1 VNILALDT
9 CLGACSAAVVQS
21 GVGAPKIFGRFE
33 RRERQHA
40 ETIIPMIETV
50 LAEALTGWPELDAI
64 AVTSG
69 PGSFTGVR
77 VGVSTA
83 RGFALALAKPLIAA
97 NSLDVMARQA
107 ADTLDPDAVHFAVAV
122 DARRGEVYFALYD
135 SAGKALSEPA
145 AVTPQQALSSLI
157 SMGAKLVVGSGAALV
172 RDACEPD
179 GPTPDIAMPDL
190 QPDAQTL
197 GVMALEIPPLEQP
210 LRPLYLRPPDAKP
223 QSGKA
228 VERR

>member
-1 VNILALDT
+1 MNILALDT
-9 CLGACSAAVVQS
+9 CLGACSAAVVCS
-21 GVGAPKIFGRFE
+21 GDGAAKVFARFE

-40 ETIIPMIETV
+40 ETIIPMIEAV
-50 LAEALTGWPELDAI
+50 LGEAAVNWTQVDVI

-83 RGFALALAKPLIAA
+83 RGFSLALGKPLIAV

-107 ADTLDPDAVHFAVAV
+107 VESANTGSDHFAVAV
-122 DARRGEVYFALYD
+122 DARRGEVYFALFD

-145 AVTPQQALSSLI
+145 ALTPQQAAVNLQKANA
-157 SMGAKLVVGSGAALV
+157 GQVFGSGAALV
-172 RDACEPD
+172 RDACKPD
-179 GPTPDIAMPDL
+179 APAPGIAMPDL
-190 QPDAQTL
+190 QPDARTL